1 MATIMTPEIRPYVME
16 KAEELCAFLKQ
27 SWLDTY
33 VSEVG
38 RAATDGLIASLL
50 GNGIKTLVPGRD
62 ETACL
67 AEQGSRIV
75 GSIVHAQRQGFVYV
89 WGLYVARQKQRMGIG
104 QALLSHALM
113 GHHDDL
119 IVEVSVLV
127 ASRKARAFYD
137 KLGFRQVAE
146 ECFEMGAGNFVPSG
160 ILQAPVSTIRN
171 LCTASQSLPSAPAL
185 L

>member
-1 MATIMTPEIRPYVME
+1 MTPDIRPYVTE
-16 KAEELCAFLKQ
+16 KADAFCAFLKQ

-33 VSEVG
+33 VPEVG
-38 RAATDGLIASLL
+38 RAATDGLISSML
-50 GNGIKTLVPGRD
+50 GNGIKALVPGHD
-62 ETACL
+62 EIASL

-75 GSIVHAQRQGFVYV
+75 GSVIHAQRQGFVYV

-104 QALLSHALM
+104 QALLSHALI
-113 GHHDDL
+113 GCHDDL

-146 ECFEMGAGNFVPSG
+146 ESFEMGAGNFVPSG
-160 ILQAPVSTIRN
+160 ILQAPVSTIRK
-171 LCTASQSLPSAPAL
+171 LCSASQSLATVSVID
-185 L
+185 

>member
-1 MATIMTPEIRPYVME
+1 MTPDIRPYVTE
-16 KAEELCAFLKQ
+16 KAEEFCAFLKQ

-33 VSEVG
+33 GPEVG
-38 RAATDGLIASLL
+38 RAATDGLIASML
-50 GNGIKTLVPGRD
+50 GNGIKALVPGRD

-75 GSIVHAQRQGFVYV
+75 GSIIHAQRQGFVYV

-104 QALLSHALM
+104 QALLSHALKDC
-113 GHHDDL
+113 HDDL

-160 ILQAPVSTIRN
+160 ILQAPVSTIRK
-171 LCTASQSLPSAPAL
+171 LYTASKPLSPASAL